1 MRKIPR
7 PSLNTRATYVDCI
20 SGVADLVERA
30 AYVSI
35 ADEVQTA
42 GEAFEVA
49 VTGLTLHRLVAA
61 SPVAATISPARLTA
75 VYTDGLIKRVAGRQH
90 YDLLLASAPLDICP
104 LCSVGE
110 VSTLDHYA
118 PKSRHPM
125 LAVVP
130 INLVPACSICNSG
143 KHDDLPSGPTEHN
156 LHPYFDD
163 FTVIDDHQWLVA
175 EINHTS
181 PASFKFLVSAPPPA
195 WTPVLAERVRHH
207 FDSFELDRRFAL
219 RAANQL
225 VSIRFTLDALYAAGG
240 AADVQNFLRVEAESR
255 RRAQRNSWETAM
267 YSAMATDPWFA
278 NGGFR

>member
-1 MRKIPR
+1 VRKIPR
-7 PSLNTRATYVDCI
+7 PSLNTRTTYVDCI
-20 SGVADLVERA
+20 SDVTDAGERA
-30 AYVSI
+30 AYLSI

-42 GEAFEVA
+42 GDTFEAA
-49 VTGLTLHRLVAA
+49 VTSLTLHRMAA
-61 SPVAATISPARLTA
+61 AAPVAANITTDKLKE
-75 VYTDGLIKRVAGRQH
+75 VYTVRMVARAAGRKH
-90 YDLLLASAPLDICP
+90 YNTLLASAPFGTCP
-104 LCSVGE
+104 LCSIGE

-130 INLVPACSICNSG
+130 INLVPACSICNLG
-143 KHDDLPSGPTEHN
+143 KHDDLPSGPTKHN
-156 LHPYFDD
+156 LHPYLDD

-207 FDSFELDRRFAL
+207 FGSFELDRRFAL

-225 VSIRFTLDALYAAGG
+225 VSIRYSLDALYAAGG

-255 RRAQRNSWETAM
+255 RRAQRNSWDTAM
-267 YSAMATDPWFA
+267 YSAMAADPWFA

>member
-1 MRKIPR
+1 VRKIPR
-7 PSLNTRATYVDCI
+7 PSLNTRTAYLNCI
-20 SGVADLVERA
+20 AGVADAGERA
-30 AYVSI
+30 AYRLI

-42 GEAFEVA
+42 GDAFEAA
-49 VTGLTLHRLVAA
+49 VTGLTLHRLVRAT
-61 SPVAATISPARLTA
+61 PVAATISPDRLKA
-75 VYTDGLIKRVAGRQH
+75 VYTEGMVVRAAGRQH
-90 YDLLLASAPLDICP
+90 YNKLLASAPFGACP
-104 LCSVGE
+104 LCSIGE

-118 PKSRHPM
+118 PKSKHPM

-130 INLVPACSICNSG
+130 INLVPACSICNTG
-143 KHDDLPSGPTEHN
+143 KRDDLPSGPTKHN
-156 LHPYFDD
+156 LHPYLDD
-163 FTVIDDHQWLVA
+163 FDVIDAHQWLVA

-207 FDSFELDRRFAL
+207 FGSFELDRRFAL

-225 VSIRFTLDALYAAGG
+225 VSIRFSLDALYAAGG

-255 RRAQRNSWETAM
+255 RRAQRNSWDTAM
-267 YSAMATDPWFA
+267 YSAMATDPWFT